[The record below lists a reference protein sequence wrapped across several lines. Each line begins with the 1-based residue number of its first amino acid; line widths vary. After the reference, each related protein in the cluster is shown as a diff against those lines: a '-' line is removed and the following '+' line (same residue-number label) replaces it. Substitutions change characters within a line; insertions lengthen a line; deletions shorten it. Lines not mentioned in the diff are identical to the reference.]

1 MDFDSISSRFDTQPP
16 TRVVSLVPSLTESLF
31 DLGLGEA
38 VVGATNFCTQ
48 PEERLRNVPR
58 VGGPL
63 DARLESIIELNPD
76 LVICA
81 VEENPRL
88 LAEALQNAGIPVWA
102 VDPHSVRQVVDMLWE
117 MARLF
122 KNEMAMMH
130 MIPLE
135 TSLEW
140 TQASGEDGS
149 TWSYFCPIWMEMD
162 QAGDHRWM
170 TFNRDTYPADLLRYF
185 GGINV
190 FGDLEKDLP
199 PGGKTPGGLEMKD
212 TRYPWVGLKEIRA
225 AQPEV
230 IVLPDEPFMFLEEHE
245 ARLRNSLCD
254 TPAVTN
260 NRVLRIDGSL
270 ITWYGTRLAR
280 ALIDLPELL
289 GR

>member
-1 MDFDSISSRFDTQPP
+1 MDYDSISSHFGTQPP

-31 DLGLGEA
+31 DLGLGGA
-38 VVGATNFCTQ
+38 VVGATNYCTQ
-48 PEERLRNVPR
+48 PEEKLKNIPR

-63 DARLESIIELNPD
+63 DARLELIMELNPD

-81 VEENPRL
+81 IEENPRL
-88 LAEALQNAGIPVWA
+88 LVGALQNAGIPVWA
-102 VDPHSVRQVVDMLWE
+102 VDPRSVRQVVDMLWQ
-117 MARLF
+117 MAHLF

-140 TQASGEDGS
+140 TQASGEDGA
-149 TWSYFCPIWMEMD
+149 TWSYFCPIWMEGDLEGD
-162 QAGDHRWM
+162 QRWM

-190 FGDLEKDLP
+190 FADLEKELP
-199 PGGKTPGGLEMKD
+199 PREKVANGLEMMD
-212 TRYPWVGLKEIRA
+212 TRYPWVGLPEIRA

-230 IVLPDEPFMFLEEHE
+230 IVLPDEPFTFLAEHE
-245 ARLRNSLCD
+245 AGLRNSLCD
-254 TPAVTN
+254 IPAVIN